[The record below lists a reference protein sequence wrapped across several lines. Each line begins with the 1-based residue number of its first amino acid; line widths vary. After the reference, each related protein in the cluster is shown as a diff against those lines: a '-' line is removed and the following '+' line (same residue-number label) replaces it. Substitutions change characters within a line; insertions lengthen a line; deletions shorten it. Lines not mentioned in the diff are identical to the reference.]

1 MTDPDAA
8 APAVEPPDYP
18 RVVIRKDLRAGVT
31 VLGAVA
37 MLGLPLGWLW
47 SALAPPEVVRT
58 GGGGDTA
65 TPLLSQ
71 TEHRFDALAL
81 FVLLGLAAGVLTGV
95 VVWLLRE
102 YRGPVLVIAA
112 TAGGLVAAW
121 LALRTGELLTVD
133 GLVATAAGQFAARA
147 PTVESSWAVVA
158 QPLGVA
164 LAYSFAVASNGH
176 DDLGRTRS

>member
-8 APAVEPPDYP
+8 APDVEHP
-18 RVVIRKDLRAGVT
+18 RVVIREDLRPGIA

-37 MLGLPLGWLW
+37 LLGLPLGWLW
-47 SALAPPEVVRT
+47 SALAPPELVRT
-58 GGGGDTA
+58 GDGGAA
-65 TPLLSQ
+65 TSGLSQ

-81 FVLLGLAAGVLTGV
+81 FVLLGLAAGLLTGV

-102 YRGPVLVIAA
+102 YRGPVLAVAA
-112 TAGGLVAAW
+112 TAGALVAAW
-121 LALRTGELLTVD
+121 LALRTGELLTAD
-133 GLVATAAGQFAARA
+133 ELVATAAGQFAARA
-147 PTVESSWAVVA
+147 PTVGSSWAVVA
-158 QPLGVA
+158 QPFGVA